1 MYSGQGGT
9 ARKGSLMD
17 NNSEIRSD
25 VITRDKIISR
35 YRDTRSIKRT
45 AACVGLSESTVRRIL
60 LDASEYSC
68 PTSLEIYRQIDCGH
82 TPEQIAASMR
92 ITSKTVRA
100 YLPYVRKSYAVDEKT
115 ENALKSASW
124 RRRKKGVIE

>member
-1 MYSGQGGT
+1 
-9 ARKGSLMD
+9 MD

-68 PTSLEIYRQIDCGH
+68 PTSREIYRQIDCGH

-100 YLPYVRKSYAVDEKT
+100 YLPYVRKSYAVDGKT
-115 ENALKSASW
+115 ENAIKISSW
-124 RRRKKGVIE
+124 RRRKKGVIK